1 MRGVA
6 NHPRWRRLAK
16 IVLLAMIAIVSM
28 PFILVA
34 LFGSAGS
41 RRS

>member
-1 MRGVA
+1 MRGFA
-6 NHPRWRRLAK
+6 HHARWRRVAK
-16 IVLLAMIAIVSM
+16 IVLLALVAIVSM